1 MLKELAWLIDETFG
15 TMMVIVMNEQIL
27 NMHFYLFSFS
37 FFVGFQM
44 ADFQKIFEKFW
55 ILTTFFF

>member
-44 ADFQKIFEKFW
+44 ADFQKIFENFE
-55 ILTTFFF
+55 F